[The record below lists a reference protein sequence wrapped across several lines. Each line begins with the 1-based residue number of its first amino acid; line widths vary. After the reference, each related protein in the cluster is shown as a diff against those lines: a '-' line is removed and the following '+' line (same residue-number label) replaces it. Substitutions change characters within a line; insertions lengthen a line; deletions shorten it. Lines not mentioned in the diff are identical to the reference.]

1 MATYRNTECWVS
13 PKPINF
19 VWENERHFG
28 KQRTFFPSLT
38 PNNHPTASMLFRKI
52 VKKFR
57 TEEEDI
63 AYAEEALWKFCAFAS
78 ICIIMTAAAHMSKT
92 TPGVVDQAL

>member
-1 MATYRNTECWVS
+1 
-13 PKPINF
+13 
-19 VWENERHFG
+19 
-28 KQRTFFPSLT
+28 
-38 PNNHPTASMLFRKI
+38 MLFRKI